1 MTKGRSAAPKPTE
14 EPVCSSQVKDPLD
27 VHVGKQLRR
36 RRRALGIRLK
46 KFSKD
51 LSVSVRQLQRY
62 ESGSNRAIAR
72 RLFDFARMLNVA
84 PEYFFEGYGEPVRRG
99 VKGRA
104 SQEEAALAMVHSCQ
118 ETLTQNGR
126 SIDSLLRAYHKV
138 ESLPL
143 RQEVLRMILDLEG
156 L

>member
-1 MTKGRSAAPKPTE
+1 MTKERSAPPPKPTE
-14 EPVCSSQVKDPLD
+14 EPVCSSEVKDPLD

-51 LSVSVRQLQRY
+51 VGVSVRQLQRY

-72 RLFDFARMLNVA
+72 RLFDFARMLNV
-84 PEYFFEGYGEPVRRG
+84 PLGYFFEGYGGSMRKG

-104 SQEEAALAMVHSCQ
+104 SQEEAALAMVHSSQ
-118 ETLTQNGR
+118 ESLT
-126 SIDSLLRAYHKV
+126 LLRAYHKV

-143 RQEVLRMILDLEG
+143 RQEVLRMIMDLEG